1 MSEPQP
7 RLSLA
12 ELGAPLCDQCG
23 ERIESVGQE
32 CAALDEGV
40 CAP

>member
-1 MSEPQP
+1 MSEQQ
-7 RLSLA
+7 RSLD
-12 ELGAPLCDQCG
+12 LDDVPSVVCDQCG